1 MAIFQS
7 LLSAAAG
14 QFLSPLISK
23 ISTIFPLNPVVLL
36 YGINNTNSVSFIFLM
51 FPHNK
56 VVAGSKDLSLV
67 GTSSPILH
75 EVKKH
80 MVQAAQ
86 KICLEKGAQDS
97 SEILCLT

>member
-1 MAIFQS
+1 
-7 LLSAAAG
+7 
-14 QFLSPLISK
+14 
-23 ISTIFPLNPVVLL
+23 
-36 YGINNTNSVSFIFLM
+36 M